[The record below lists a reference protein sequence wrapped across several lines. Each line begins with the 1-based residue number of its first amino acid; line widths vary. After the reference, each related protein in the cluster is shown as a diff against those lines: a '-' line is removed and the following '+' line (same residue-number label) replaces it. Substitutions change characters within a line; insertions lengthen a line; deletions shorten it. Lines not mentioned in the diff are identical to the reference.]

1 MNPNETIME
10 KLNLKFAS
18 NLMRCLK
25 EEVEHLAGVERKTR
39 LFAALG
45 QVLAESPDLNPHQKE
60 LVPIFDEVFSDV
72 TISLYLAGCALDKP
86 AKIILRRV
94 LELGIGVIYLWD
106 LPHMFWGWK
115 CHSLDL
121 NFKEMIDHLSKDH
134 YRTFLKSISKEYKGE
149 DICDFKQARQLYGLL
164 SDTAH
169 GKIGTF
175 ESNLPDRFA
184 HNQADWLNH
193 LKSVEQVE
201 DILLDLWQKR
211 FPMALL
217 EAKSKLPA
225 IPKAK
230 GV

>member
-1 MNPNETIME
+1 MNPNKTIME
-10 KLNLKFAS
+10 KLNSKFAN
-18 NLMRCLK
+18 NLMQCLK
-25 EEVEHLAGVERKTR
+25 EKTEHLAGVEKKAR

-45 QVLAESPDLNPHQKE
+45 QVLAESSDLNPHQKE

-72 TISLYLAGCALDKP
+72 TISLYLAACGLDKP
-86 AKIILRRV
+86 AQIILRRV
-94 LELGIGVIYLWD
+94 LELGNAVIYLWD

-121 NFKEMIDHLSKDH
+121 NFKEMVDHLSKDH
-134 YRTFLKSISKEYKGE
+134 YRTFLKSISKGYKGE
-149 DICDFKQARQLYGLL
+149 DICDFKQAKQLYGSL

-169 GKIGTF
+169 GKISTF

-184 HNQADWLNH
+184 YNQADWLNH
-193 LKSVEQVE
+193 LRSVEQVE

-211 FPMALL
+211 FPTALL
-217 EAKSKLPA
+217 EVKPKLPVM
-225 IPKAK
+225 PKTK